1 MTLDRHTPAFLASFA
16 ATALAI
22 SPAHAM
28 SGDGIP
34 PPRGPD
40 RPYAEPPLGLSLA
53 VVTGAQPI
61 GAMTFQADGVGNAS
75 LRASGRDLGYPDA
88 AVVAGFAVR
97 FEYVAPHFEVG
108 LVGQGVSI
116 LRGPGPQ
123 SPAAAAASPGAAT
136 LILLGPDA
144 QARLT
149 LGEGVELRPG
159 FAFGLRMA
167 NVDLHATDYQYSG
180 GRPMAAAAVDLFVRP
195 HLMSVHRLTSW
206 LSATVDVGLDFGSSD
221 FALPGWVFGVGLSV
235 P

>member
-1 MTLDRHTPAFLASFA
+1 
-16 ATALAI
+16 
-22 SPAHAM
+22 
-28 SGDGIP
+28 
-34 PPRGPD
+34 
-40 RPYAEPPLGLSLA
+40 
-53 VVTGAQPI
+53 
-61 GAMTFQADGVGNAS
+61 MTFHADGVGNAS
-75 LRASGRDLGYPDA
+75 LRASGRDLGYADT

-97 FEYVAPHFEVG
+97 FQFVAPHFEVG

-123 SPAAAAASPGAAT
+123 SRAAASASPGGAT

-167 NVDLHATDYQYSG
+167 NIDLHATEYRHTS
-180 GRPMAAAAVDLFVRP
+180 GRPGVAAAADLFIRP
-195 HLMSVHRLTSW
+195 HLMSVHRLTTW

-221 FALPGWVFGVGLSV
+221 FASPGWVFGVGLSV